1 MSTLTCFLPHAHVA
15 VLAQVKIHKADSAV
29 NRYKLLLIHMLKQ
42 ALHAGLGFAECT
54 ARVTPLADDELT
66 VDKPYLKEREQV
78 QTRGWVYYAFNVTDE
93 DYQVVVN
100 VAEEEGS
107 ECKLLCPQPLM
118 PEDTLSCLPVQ
129 LAMYAAASAL
139 LGCLLS
145 HK

>member
-1 MSTLTCFLPHAHVA
+1 M
-15 VLAQVKIHKADSAV
+15 
-29 NRYKLLLIHMLKQ
+29 
-42 ALHAGLGFAECT
+42 HAGLGFRECT
-54 ARVTPLADDELT
+54 ARVTPIADDELT
-66 VDKPYLKEREQV
+66 VDKAYVKEREQV

-107 ECKLLCPQPLM
+107 QCKLHPQSLM

-145 HK
+145 FWSCK